1 MKIPAGIS
9 LPSMVAPHVVFSPQ
23 AVIEDI
29 TAAAAATAVI
39 FFILNL
45 AI

>member
-1 MKIPAGIS
+1 LVLAREVLMWAI
-9 LPSMVAPHVVFSPQ
+9 Q
-23 AVIEDI
+23 
-29 TAAAAATAVI
+29 AAAAATAVI